1 MTPTA
6 DTGSSARTLGPA
18 DLAPRRAGVGLY
30 DGGTLVYVTARPAG
44 EDANEIE
51 RFEATAQEWTS
62 LYAQP

>member
-1 MTPTA
+1 M
-6 DTGSSARTLGPA
+6 
-18 DLAPRRAGVGLY
+18 GLY

-44 EDANEIE
+44 EDANEMK